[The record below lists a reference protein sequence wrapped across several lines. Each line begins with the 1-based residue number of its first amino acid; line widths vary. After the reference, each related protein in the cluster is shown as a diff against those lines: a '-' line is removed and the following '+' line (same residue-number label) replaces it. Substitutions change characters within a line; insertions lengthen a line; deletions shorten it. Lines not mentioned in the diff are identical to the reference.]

1 MATFDEYAAL
11 AARLSGQLRSGE
23 RAAVEETRRLRG
35 LEAAAGQLDQRLAA
49 QAHRLDQLGRA
60 IGVPMSDA
68 PPPAPTAAPAHLPPH
83 QLAPTDAG
91 SAVPSAPGSAVPSAP
106 GSAAPFGPGSAGPG
120 SPAPAGAH
128 SFFPAPGGGLGT
140 GAGETGG
147 AAAAPGRPGVG
158 AYPMGTAGGGGPARP
173 TTAATTAA
181 VVPAQRPAPADPAA
195 ELAAVRQ
202 LADEADR
209 HAQVTE
215 AIGHQAVLL
224 PAWSPPARALAVYSA
239 CALAGAT
246 LMLVMVVASGVGL
259 VGGVTLGA
267 FICAGLP
274 VLSFLA
280 GYLVL
285 ARFGRPPLAAT
296 PPPRYVPMG
305 FVICVL
311 LVPMLYC
318 AYLLLVRFLR

>member
-49 QAHRLDQLGRA
+49 QGHRLDQLGRA

-68 PPPAPTAAPAHLPPH
+68 PSGTVPAAPGPPVQTGAGLPAPSGPGQAGAAPAGL
-83 QLAPTDAG
+83 
-91 SAVPSAPGSAVPSAP
+91 S
-106 GSAAPFGPGSAGPG
+106 GPGQAGATPAGLSGSG
-120 SPAPAGAH
+120 SPVPVRPGAGA
-128 SFFPAPGGGLGT
+128 GT

-147 AAAAPGRPGVG
+147 VAAAPGRSGVG
-158 AYPMGTAGGGGPARP
+158 AYPMGTAGGGGPAGP
-173 TTAATTAA
+173 VAPATTGA
-181 VVPAQRPAPADPAA
+181 VVPAQRPAPVDPAA

-202 LADEADR
+202 LADEVDR
-209 HAQVTE
+209 HVQATE

-224 PAWSPPARALAVYSA
+224 PAWSPPARALGVYAA

-246 LMLVMVVASGVGL
+246 LMLVMMVASGVGL

-267 FICAGLP
+267 FVCAGLP

-285 ARFGRPPLAAT
+285 ARFGRPPLATT